1 MVDRHAA
8 LQLSVHRPAVLPHP
22 RRPPRRPVARCRLSG
37 DHHRFLELPGSRG
50 RPVDLADGRRVQ
62 LWQGPARTDR
72 PRQPR
77 LPVGVVP
84 GGQRAQHGCR
94 GPPMITAQHVV
105 NIVLD
110 EAAKLGGADETMVLV
125 SDKVE
130 ATLRWAGNS
139 MTTNG
144 VSVSRNITV
153 ISVVRRGASA
163 HIGTVVS
170 AEVDPRVIPGLV
182 ASSQDAARSAP
193 AAVDAAPL
201 LADSGVPA
209 DWDAP
214 VPGTGPLVFADVA
227 ESLSRGFGGT
237 DRLYGFAHHSVST
250 TFLASSTGLRRRYT
264 QPTGAVEI
272 NAKRGDAS
280 AWAGI
285 GTTDFVDVPTD
296 SLLEQLSMRLGWAR
310 RSVELPAGR
319 YETIMPPSAVADMML
334 YLAWSMAGRGA
345 QEGRT
350 ALSAPGGGTRVGE
363 RLTDLPLTLFSDPMA
378 PGLAC
383 TPFVAVSSSS
393 ETVSLFDNG
402 MEIGQVDWIRDGV
415 INALAYPRATA
426 AKFDAKVAV
435 AADNLVMTGGSA
447 ELPDMIAA
455 TERGLLLTTLWYIRE
470 VDPTTML
477 LTGLTRDGVYLIEDG
492 EVTAAVNNF
501 RFNESPLDLLRR
513 VTEAGASEKTLPR
526 ECSDWATRAAMP
538 SLRIP
543 DFYMSSV
550 SQAQ

>member
-1 MVDRHAA
+1 
-8 LQLSVHRPAVLPHP
+8 
-22 RRPPRRPVARCRLSG
+22 
-37 DHHRFLELPGSRG
+37 
-50 RPVDLADGRRVQ
+50 
-62 LWQGPARTDR
+62 
-72 PRQPR
+72 
-77 LPVGVVP
+77 
-84 GGQRAQHGCR
+84 
-94 GPPMITAQHVV
+94 MISAQHVV

-110 EAAKLGGADETMVLV
+110 EAAKQGRADETMVLV
-125 SDKVE
+125 TDKVE

-139 MTTNG
+139 MTSNG

-153 ISVVRRGASA
+153 ISIVRKATSA
-163 HIGTVVS
+163 FIGTVVS

-182 ASSQDAARSAP
+182 AASQDAARSAP
-193 AAVDAAPL
+193 EAGDAAPL
-201 LADSGVPA
+201 LADTGVPV

-214 VPGTGPLVFADVA
+214 VSGTGAEVFADVA
-227 ESLSRGFGGT
+227 GSLSRGFRGT

-250 TFLASSTGLRRRYT
+250 TFLASSTGLRRRFT

-272 NAKRGDAS
+272 NGKRGDAS

-285 GTTDFVDVPTD
+285 GTPDFVDVPTD
-296 SLLEQLSMRLGWAR
+296 SLLEDLSMRLGWAE

-319 YETIMPPSAVADMML
+319 YETIMPPSTVADMMI
-334 YLAWSMAGRGA
+334 YLAWSMAGRAA

-363 RLTDLPLTLFSDPMA
+363 RLTELPLSLFSDPMA

-383 TPFVAVSSSS
+383 RPFVAASNST
-393 ETVSLFDNG
+393 ETVSVFDNG
-402 MEIGQVDWIRDGV
+402 MEISQVDWIRDGV
-415 INALAYPRATA
+415 INRLAYPRATA

-447 ELPDMIAA
+447 DLADMIAG

-470 VDPTTML
+470 VDPTMLL

-513 VTEAGASEKTLPR
+513 ATEAGVSEKTLPR
-526 ECSDWATRAAMP
+526 EWGDWVTRAAMP

-543 DFYMSSV
+543 DFHMSSV

>member
-1 MVDRHAA
+1 
-8 LQLSVHRPAVLPHP
+8 
-22 RRPPRRPVARCRLSG
+22 
-37 DHHRFLELPGSRG
+37 
-50 RPVDLADGRRVQ
+50 
-62 LWQGPARTDR
+62 
-72 PRQPR
+72 
-77 LPVGVVP
+77 
-84 GGQRAQHGCR
+84 
-94 GPPMITAQHVV
+94 MITPQHVV

-110 EAAKLGGADETMVLV
+110 EAVKLGGAHETMVLV
-125 SDKVE
+125 TDKVE
-130 ATLRWAGNS
+130 ATLRWARNS

-144 VSVSRNITV
+144 VSVSRSVTV
-153 ISVVRRGASA
+153 ISIVRHGDTARV
-163 HIGTVVS
+163 GTVVS

-182 ASSQDAARSAP
+182 AASQDAARSAP
-193 AAVDAAPL
+193 EAVDAAPL

-209 DWDAP
+209 DWNAP
-214 VPGTGPLVFADVA
+214 VPGTGPLVFVDVA
-227 ESLSRGFGGT
+227 DSLSRAFRGA

-280 AWAGI
+280 AWAGL
-285 GTTDFVDVPTD
+285 GTPDFVDVPTD
-296 SLLEQLSMRLGWAR
+296 SLLEQVSTRLGWAQ

-319 YETIMPPSAVADMML
+319 YETIMPPSTVSDMMI

-350 ALSAPGGGTRVGE
+350 AFSAPGGGTRVGE
-363 RLTDLPLTLFSDPMA
+363 RLTDLPLSLFSDPMA
-378 PGLAC
+378 SGLAC
-383 TPFVAVSSSS
+383 TPFVAVNSSS
-393 ETVSLFDNG
+393 ETVSVFDNG
-402 MEIGQVDWIRDGV
+402 MEIAQVDWIRNGV

-426 AKFDAKVAV
+426 TKFDAKVAV

-447 ELPDMIAA
+447 ELADMIAA

-470 VDPTTML
+470 VDPTTLL

-513 VTEAGASEKTLPR
+513 ATEAGASEKTLPR
-526 ECSDWATRAAMP
+526 EWGDWVTRAAMP

>member
-1 MVDRHAA
+1 
-8 LQLSVHRPAVLPHP
+8 
-22 RRPPRRPVARCRLSG
+22 
-37 DHHRFLELPGSRG
+37 
-50 RPVDLADGRRVQ
+50 
-62 LWQGPARTDR
+62 
-72 PRQPR
+72 
-77 LPVGVVP
+77 
-84 GGQRAQHGCR
+84 
-94 GPPMITAQHVV
+94 MITAQHVV

-201 LADSGVPA
+201 LANSGVPA

-272 NAKRGDAS
+272 NANAGTPAPGRAS
-280 AWAGI
+280 AR
-285 GTTDFVDVPTD
+285 PT
-296 SLLEQLSMRLGWAR
+296 SSMCQPIRCSNSCRRGSPGRSARSSCPPGVMR
-310 RSVELPAGR
+310 RSCR
-319 YETIMPPSAVADMML
+319 
-334 YLAWSMAGRGA
+334 
-345 QEGRT
+345 
-350 ALSAPGGGTRVGE
+350 
-363 RLTDLPLTLFSDPMA
+363 
-378 PGLAC
+378 
-383 TPFVAVSSSS
+383 
-393 ETVSLFDNG
+393 
-402 MEIGQVDWIRDGV
+402 
-415 INALAYPRATA
+415 PR
-426 AKFDAKVAV
+426 
-435 AADNLVMTGGSA
+435 
-447 ELPDMIAA
+447 
-455 TERGLLLTTLWYIRE
+455 RW
-470 VDPTTML
+470 PT
-477 LTGLTRDGVYLIEDG
+477 
-492 EVTAAVNNF
+492 
-501 RFNESPLDLLRR
+501 
-513 VTEAGASEKTLPR
+513 
-526 ECSDWATRAAMP
+526 
-538 SLRIP
+538 
-543 DFYMSSV
+543 
-550 SQAQ
+550 

>member
-1 MVDRHAA
+1 
-8 LQLSVHRPAVLPHP
+8 
-22 RRPPRRPVARCRLSG
+22 
-37 DHHRFLELPGSRG
+37 
-50 RPVDLADGRRVQ
+50 
-62 LWQGPARTDR
+62 
-72 PRQPR
+72 
-77 LPVGVVP
+77 
-84 GGQRAQHGCR
+84 
-94 GPPMITAQHVV
+94 MITAQHVV

-201 LADSGVPA
+201 LANSGVPA

-280 AWAGI
+280 AWTGV
-285 GTTDFVDVPTD
+285 GTADFVDVPTD
-296 SLLEQLSMRLGWAR
+296 SLLEQLSTRLAWAQR
-310 RSVELPAGR
+310 TVELPAGC
-319 YETIMPPSAVADMML
+319 YETIMPPSTVADMMI
-334 YLAWSMAGRGA
+334 YLVWSMAGRGA

-350 ALSAPGGGTRVGE
+350 AFSASGGGTRLGE
-363 RLTDLPLTLFSDPMA
+363 RLTELPLTLFSDPMA

-383 TPFVAVSSSS
+383 APFVATSSSS
-393 ETVSLFDNG
+393 EALSVFDNG
-402 MEIGQVDWIRDGV
+402 MEITQVDWIRSGV

-426 AKFDAKVAV
+426 AKFDAEVAV

-447 ELPDMIAA
+447 ELTDMIAA

-470 VDPTTML
+470 VDPTTLL

-513 VTEAGASEKTLPR
+513 ITEAGASQKTLPR
-526 ECSDWATRAAMP
+526 ESGDWATRAAMP
-538 SLRIP
+538 TLRIP